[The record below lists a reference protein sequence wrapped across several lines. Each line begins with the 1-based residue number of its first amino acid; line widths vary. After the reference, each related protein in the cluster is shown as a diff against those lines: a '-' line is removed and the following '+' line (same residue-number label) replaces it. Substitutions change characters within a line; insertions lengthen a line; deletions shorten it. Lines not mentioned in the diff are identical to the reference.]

1 MPVDSDDLR
10 AARSLSREARRF
22 ATLVSRIKH
31 DKTSPAHPE
40 IKAALESF
48 RKING
53 HLSYGK
59 GPGVVSLSRKVRI
72 GAEFQKLGA
81 AVRGRPKSRSKR

>member
-1 MPVDSDDLR
+1 MPVDARDLR
-10 AARSLSREARRF
+10 AARSLSREARKF
-22 ATLVSRIKH
+22 AALVSRIKL
-31 DKTSPAHPE
+31 DKSAPPHPE
-40 IKAALESF
+40 IEAALASF
-48 RKING
+48 RRING

-81 AVRGRPKSRSKR
+81 AVRGRPRSRAKR